1 MSVGLIQYKRTL
13 NYSFSRISASR
24 LIMSDMNLLRSQLAP
39 TGVLRAGI
47 NLSNFLLVT
56 GRDEET
62 GAPRGVSPT
71 IATYIANKL
80 DGERF
85 QMNISHDY
93 AS

>member
-80 DGERF
+80 NGERF